1 MTDTDFNG
9 GDLSGRIVD
18 RRFEVVDKL
27 GEGGMGAIYRA
38 KQLSVNRMVALKLL
52 LRDRRG
58 DPISAGA
65 LTQRAISLLAC
76 GIPMRLSF
84 MISGRLTTV
93 FCTSQWNCWRVR
105 I

>member
-1 MTDTDFNG
+1 MSESEFSAA
-9 GDLSGRIVD
+9 DLSGRIVD

-58 DPISAGA
+58 DPISAERFKHEA
-65 LTQRAISLLAC
+65 YLASVACVFWAETLWFHSSNYTLRAKPMLWSEIS
-76 GIPMRLSF
+76 F
-84 MISGRLTTV
+84 
-93 FCTSQWNCWRVR
+93 
-105 I
+105 